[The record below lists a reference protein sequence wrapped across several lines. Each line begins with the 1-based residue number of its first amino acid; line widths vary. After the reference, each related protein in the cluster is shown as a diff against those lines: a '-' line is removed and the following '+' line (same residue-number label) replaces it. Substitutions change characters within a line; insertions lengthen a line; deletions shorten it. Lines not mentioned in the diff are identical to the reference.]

1 VEVGAEVAGE
11 DTLLSEK
18 RTEIKRQLADGTYKT
33 LGKVIADWTG
43 RIIQKLTRN
52 PEPLPFWY
60 GMTVTF
66 VAIDLFWNLPL
77 LYLNPAYLFPL
88 NVFGFHMA
96 IWGLSLVTVLALEK
110 FIGTVFTISRNRLLD
125 AVQSI
130 ADLADLQQ
138 QMRFVF
144 SLRKHLVFGGIFSI
158 LLIMA
163 GMYFSAGY
171 PGLGGIRIG
180 YVVSFIALNIING
193 SYFYIALQGF
203 STLLRLSRYQYKL
216 YAADPSSSEFIDRL
230 TDVLMLGV
238 YIVAAWA
245 TLLTLLAI
253 FFGGATSSVI
263 TFVVVIAWL
272 PTIAFFAVNQ
282 YVLARIITNA
292 KWTTLNGIQAQ
303 VEKLQAQEQIL
314 SEETL
319 GHIDKLLDY
328 HDRIRAT
335 RNSALNIRAGLNFLN
350 SLLLPLIAF
359 ILANLNQ
366 IIELLFN

>member
-1 VEVGAEVAGE
+1 MGAEVAGE

-18 RTEIKRQLADGTYKT
+18 RAEIKRQLADGTYKT
-33 LGKVIADWTG
+33 LGQVIAGWTG
-43 RIIQKLTRN
+43 RLIQKLTGK

-66 VAIDLFWNLPL
+66 VVILMFGSLVVMFLNEATPLPSSTIW
-77 LYLNPAYLFPL
+77 
-88 NVFGFHMA
+88 FHTV
-96 IWGLSLVTVLALEK
+96 IWGLSLVTVLALER
-110 FIGTVFTISRNRLLD
+110 FIGTVFTISRRHLLD

-130 ADLADLQQ
+130 ADLTDLQQ
-138 QMRFVF
+138 QIRFVF
-144 SLRKHLVFGGIFSI
+144 SIRKQLVFGGIYSI
-158 LLIMA
+158 LLTIV
-163 GMYFSAGY
+163 GMVFSAGY

-180 YVVSFIALNIING
+180 YIVSFIALNIING
-193 SYFYIALQGF
+193 SYSYFALLGF
-203 STLLRLSRYQYKL
+203 PTLLRLSRYQYKL

-230 TDVLMLGV
+230 ADVLMLGV

-245 TLLTLLAI
+245 TLLTLLSV

-263 TFVVVIAWL
+263 TFVVVFAWL
-272 PTIAFFAVNQ
+272 PTITFFAVNQ

-292 KWTTLNGIQAQ
+292 KWRTLNGIQAQ
-303 VEKLQAQEQIL
+303 VEELQAQEQIL

-359 ILANLNQ
+359 VLTNLNQ
-366 IIELLFN
+366 IIEFLFN